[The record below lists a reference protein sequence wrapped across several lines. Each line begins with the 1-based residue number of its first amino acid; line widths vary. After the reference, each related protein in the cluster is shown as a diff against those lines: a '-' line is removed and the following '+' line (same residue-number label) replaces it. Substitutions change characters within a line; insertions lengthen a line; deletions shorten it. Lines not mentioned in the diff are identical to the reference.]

1 MLSISYV
8 HCAHSLVNNGKKP
21 KEHEVST
28 WKPELSKRASFK
40 KSKAVE
46 EEWEP
51 ELSKR
56 CSKKKK
62 NN

>member
-21 KEHEVST
+21 KEHDSA
-28 WKPELSKRASFK
+28 WKPELSKRASIK